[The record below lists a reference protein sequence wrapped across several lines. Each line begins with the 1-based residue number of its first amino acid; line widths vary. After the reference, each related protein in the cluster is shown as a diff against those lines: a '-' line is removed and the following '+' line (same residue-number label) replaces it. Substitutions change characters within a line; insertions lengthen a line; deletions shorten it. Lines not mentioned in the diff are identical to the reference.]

1 MGRDEKSMEQKTY
14 WNIKYPTLEINLK
27 KIQENVKTMVDLC
40 KSQEISVAG
49 VVKGFNGIPE
59 IAEQFSHAGCT
70 YIASSRMD
78 QIIKLV
84 EYGIDKPFMMIRI
97 PMFSEIK
104 ELVRFADLSLNS
116 ELETLNMI
124 QKECEVQGKKHKVI
138 LMLDLGDLREGVM
151 DEEEFINLAVYVENN
166 LKNVELYGVGTN
178 LGCYGSIKPTEENL
192 GRLCRIAEI
201 IESKINRVLEMI
213 SGGATSSLPLVID
226 GKMPKRV
233 NNLRIGEGVLLA
245 QDLEAFWGYD
255 MKHMHKDTFVLK
267 AQVVEIKNKPTHPI
281 GNVFIDA
288 FGNTPTYADSGIRK
302 RALLAVGKQDFGS
315 HDKLIPQKQGVKIVG
330 SSSDHLIIDIEDCH
344 IETKLGDILYFLMYY
359 PPMMY
364 LTGYSGVSKIF
375 I

>member
-1 MGRDEKSMEQKTY
+1 MEQKTHS
-14 WNIKYPTLEINLK
+14 NHKYPILEINLK
-27 KIQENVKTMVDLC
+27 KIRENVKIMVDLC
-40 KSQEISVAG
+40 KLQGISLSG

-59 IAEQFSHAGCT
+59 VAEQFTDAGCT

-78 QIIKLV
+78 QIIKLA
-84 EYGIDKPFMMIRI
+84 EYGIGKPFMMIRI
-97 PMFSEIK
+97 PMFSEI
-104 ELVRFADLSLNS
+104 EDLVKFASISLNS
-116 ELETLNMI
+116 ELETLNRI
-124 QKECEVQGKKHKVI
+124 ESECEVQCKTHKVI

-151 DEEEFINLAVYVENN
+151 DEEEFISLAVYVEKN

-192 GRLCRIAEI
+192 GRLCAIAEI
-201 IESKINRVLEMI
+201 IESKIKRKLDII

-226 GKMPKRV
+226 GKMPKRI

-245 QDLEAFWGYD
+245 QDLEAYWGYD
-255 MKHMHKDTFVLK
+255 MKHLHKDTFVLK

-281 GNVFIDA
+281 GKIFIDA
-288 FGNTPTYADSGIRK
+288 FGDTPTYADSGIRK
-302 RALLAVGKQDFGS
+302 RALLAIGKQDFGS

-330 SSSDHLIIDIEDCH
+330 SSSDHLIIDIEDCACE
-344 IETKLGDILYFLMYY
+344 IKLGDILDFLMYY

-364 LTGYSGVSKIF
+364 LTGYSDITKIF